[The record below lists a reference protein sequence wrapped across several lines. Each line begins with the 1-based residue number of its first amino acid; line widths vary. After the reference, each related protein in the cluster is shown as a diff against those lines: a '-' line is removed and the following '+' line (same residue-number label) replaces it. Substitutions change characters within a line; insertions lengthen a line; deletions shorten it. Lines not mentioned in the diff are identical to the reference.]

1 MRRVIPKLPSRRET
15 RNMLAFMAGET
26 TMEAPAKRARAAPKR
41 QPEAAIG
48 EANRAWASLRGG
60 VLRKNP
66 RGTAGYMPPGMP
78 VGLTYPLIL
87 DEIGYVSL
95 VITPQMVGRRVA
107 VFMAIEDK
115 TKTGVASDEQKDA
128 IKDLL
133 AAGAIAGVS
142 RSVEDSEAILARWES
157 SMRGDER

>member
-1 MRRVIPKLPSRRET
+1 
-15 RNMLAFMAGET
+15 MLAFMAGET
-26 TMEAPAKRARAAPKR
+26 QMEAAPPKRATPKR

-48 EANRAWASLRGG
+48 EANREWASMRGG

-87 DEIGYVSL
+87 DEIGYVSM
-95 VITPQMVGRRVA
+95 VISPQMVGRRVA
-107 VFMAIEDK
+107 ILMAIEDK
-115 TKTGVASDEQKDA
+115 TKTGVVSDEQKDA
-128 IKDLL
+128 IKDLA

-142 RSVEDSEAILARWES
+142 RSVEDSEAILARWEQA
-157 SMRGDER
+157 MTADER